1 MSSLEDSRLDV
12 REVFL
17 SIGLDVKTVEK
28 ALVNAKFRDNL
39 LEVILEA
46 ELHEGCK
53 ISTGLLLH
61 LVARKYPKNALC
73 HRPTLLQYI
82 ATGKVTSV
90 PQVEA
95 AFGFFALVG
104 PEFYD
109 REKFEESCGIGVEVS
124 RDQVT
129 AAVKMVFDKCK
140 TLILEQRKQVNVGVL
155 LNHVW
160 VAHPWADGK
169 VLKKEIDIQLKQ
181 LLEEDAKKKQVQ
193 RKRMK
198 LVA

>member
-39 LEVILEA
+39 LEVILE
-46 ELHEGCK
+46 
-53 ISTGLLLH
+53 
-61 LVARKYPKNALC
+61 VARKYPKNALC